1 MEVVMRVPT
10 PWRMQWLGSSRCRL
24 PPLPQQQQQQQQQL
38 VLLMLLMLLVLLAEF
53 LGR

>member
-24 PPLPQQQQQQQQQL
+24 PPLPQQQQQQL
-38 VLLMLLMLLVLLAEF
+38 VLLMLLVLLAEF